1 MELFPGQLFSSFHS
15 PCYAARVTRHRDL
28 DLGLWTQLELC
39 PSSDVLA
46 VWLWV
51 YYFTSLSLIFLIYKG
66 ETVDAVGIHR
76 RRRMLNRFSEG
87 PSRDTVCGFVSRPPL
102 SPSVFLM
109 FASLACSEDYKK
121 LHTCKGQ
128 AEASCIVVAP
138 LRVIG
143 KKISCEQD
151 LRSETRGT
159 LF

>member
-1 MELFPGQLFSSFHS
+1 MALDKAKWEKRPQAFSISTGKRS
-15 PCYAARVTRHRDL
+15 SLQPAILPPSLIRTR
-28 DLGLWTQLELC
+28 C
-39 PSSDVLA
+39 SC
-46 VWLWV
+46 
-51 YYFTSLSLIFLIYKG
+51 SLSLIFLIYKG

-76 RRRMLNRFSEG
+76 RRRMFNRFSEG

-128 AEASCIVVAP
+128 AEASCIVDAP